1 VADVPSLDFSY
12 MPSLDA
18 PAKKNL
24 LAAGLKTGLNEAA
37 SLEGSVI
44 QLGGDLAGSKSVS
57 DFGARAAAASSAAA
71 QQSGRPDLEV
81 APWHD
86 GGAPVLP
93 WLAYQTL
100 KQVPQL
106 ATYIAAGAALPEAAV
121 PAGLS
126 RLGAIAPRVLGGG
139 GLEAGASFA
148 ARKAALEA
156 GTDFGKSVVGA
167 ELAGIP
173 MAAGSMYQEAT
184 SKPGGAAPGD
194 AIKALV
200 ASPFYAALD
209 AIEPAQFKGLLTRGL
224 EGNILKRVA
233 TAGLVGAA
241 AEVPQEGVQTAM
253 ELSFRTD
260 LTPKQKMSQIVDAAV
275 TGGAVGGAIGG
286 IGGLRGMK
294 SAEPGQVSN
303 ENLTSVVDQALGLP
317 APTVSTD
324 SAGRSAFGSEGLQ
337 TLTATPREGM
347 PSDPLVNSY
356 FQPGGPSLIES
367 QTIIQ
372 PKQGSLRWAKPLESE
387 EQRPLAGVSDE
398 ELQSAAQIAGSYL
411 SAREGQDLSDRDQ
424 KILDHYQLVA
434 AELEHRGTAV
444 NNTATNDNVAS
455 TAAGAV
461 ESGSD
466 VTGGAAAN
474 SSRTPASATFN
485 LDELTK
491 GVSTRKAYSG
501 ATNIDEVKSTLIA
514 RLEKGSTAKGDLV
527 LAERLG
533 VDVNE
538 PAKVATAQAGTQEQ
552 TSTAATLAPND
563 QTTTAPAAPANLGGG
578 DQSVDT
584 DFQTE
589 WQGLLGK
596 HRGDAI
602 QSLRGNPAPNREAAM
617 RQVYD
622 ALGAS
627 SDEDV
632 RTDGYKGLVALA
644 QELGIHDEQGQLTD
658 KGVQVARSALPL
670 EATVAAAKELG
681 HVGTDASAFDKGAR
695 GAQGVTLGS
704 IAELKAFND
713 GRDWALNRDAR
724 NAPIPNTATDTETAA
739 IVDSTT
745 AKQDGI
751 GKVTRQAVT
760 SAGIPEKQRNM
771 QFLNQAVDQIYGATL
786 KPGQQAQL
794 KQLIKKGATATELD
808 EAAKKM
814 NGGQTVLATPAP
826 EAKPFRGEVIERG
839 PLVRARERARAAI
852 QAQQEAL
859 LRRSGEGASKAEM
872 TRARNEHE
880 RYKGQ
885 LREAINDAVQAG
897 EVTRK
902 EHISLVANLVRG
914 NFKAIEETLAKQ
926 QRVDRREF
934 LAGVAAVAASG
945 IATKVGAQN
954 ITITKA
960 NPLLRTMLQAGN
972 IKGALTAI
980 KNSSSNPTYK
990 LIAAKLLRGDWDHVQ
1005 MNAVPDNQEWR
1016 GLTTLQDNGDSLVE
1030 LAADGMNEQT
1040 VLHELLHAYVQ
1051 QVWGGIGLYTGHNK
1065 ALLKDSR
1072 DRGDAQLH
1080 SFLELWDHM
1089 ADVLKRKY
1097 PEIAQGEGGVAVWQ
1111 QQVWADPDEMLSWVM
1126 TNPEAQTW
1134 LRSVDIE
1141 GNTIADQ
1148 PSMFARFIKM
1158 IADMLGLP
1166 YNAKTQSA
1174 LDHIMSAGYSVLDK
1188 GVGQD
1193 RSFSTKMAAGIAKQ
1207 RDKHNAGMYQ
1217 AEHTM
1222 ILGHGN
1228 DVLQDSPI
1236 GPALSS
1242 VQNAQYQ
1249 AVVQGA
1255 VESTQKVIDKEVA
1268 KGSLRKATLG
1278 WMSLHGANEFFG
1290 KWFNRVG
1297 ESGEVVSNGAE
1308 GYERALNEKNAI
1320 VARMAQMLTDVR
1332 DAFASLP
1339 KESSQKIVRLM
1350 QASEFGINPTKPWK
1364 EQSDKLKE
1372 SRNARNLERLT
1383 NEAHNLYRS
1392 LLGKGHANIYQDL
1405 RSVNDTLMLATLAVS
1420 LHQHVDTDGYSRGQI
1435 PAFAENPMDTFMRE
1449 QATKDFSPADARQ
1462 WWADQLTARTDAAF
1476 KFLDG
1481 QRTIRD
1487 HPTTDAKA
1495 KESLA
1500 IHIDELGKRAH
1511 DIQQTMRQLE
1521 EAPYFHLGRY
1531 GDFFVG
1537 WRVRDS
1543 EAMAKVADRLADA
1556 GFNGVISDGT
1566 DKLRVYMRVE
1576 NRVSQKNLDA
1586 AVRAMVAE
1594 GLVEPETLRTG
1605 QRTKENFGGNF
1616 QPQWANQMIASIE
1629 ESDLPDDLREQA
1641 VNSLRGHAVDLMPE
1655 MSLAR
1660 VMTHRE
1666 GIPGYSP
1673 DMMRSFDWRAQVGIN
1688 ALAGMVT
1695 APKITQSF
1703 VDMRGSLDD
1712 AEKADVADAP
1722 LEQRRGMRD
1731 IIDEYSRRERERA
1744 QWPDTHLLDQAKG
1757 ISTAW
1762 FLGGSLSYGFVNLT
1776 QLGATLWPELGA
1788 KHGFVEAAKA
1798 ISRATPLAF
1807 KIMTEVFKHGKAV
1820 SLDRAM
1826 DAVITQDVL
1835 RKVVGKD
1842 MAEYLMRV
1850 VNTGNLDIGGPSRE
1864 LVRSAEGRG
1873 DDKLDRVLRYASSIG
1888 YYTETL
1894 SRLISAIATKHLNPD
1909 LSIEKA
1915 ADQAAYVLNE
1925 TMWNYARTNQGR
1937 QFGKKGIAGPITPLM
1952 TQFMQFQAQLT
1963 EKLFRETYTAIK
1975 GETAA
1980 EQREARRYL
1989 AGHLAAMTMLAGS
2002 LGLPMTTVL
2011 ATAFDR
2017 LKDLLDDDDE
2027 PTNVRA
2033 AYRNWL
2039 ADTLGKDA
2047 GEIIAHGGFR
2057 ALGFDISSRIGEADI
2072 LPMSKFMADRRA
2084 FKDKLKDLATQTWGA
2099 PIERGCWR
2107 PAGWRSDDGRRRAG
2121 RHDQDAAERAGRS
2134 GEVVQADR
2142 GRLRGRG
2149 RQEAADAARGPGHP
2163 RAAAR
2168 LQPVAQ
2174 GRVQRSARRH
2184 DGAQGHP
2191 GARRDCAARSDRA
2204 GGDRRRRRSR
2214 QGARASGSEI

>member
-1 VADVPSLDFSY
+1 VADLPAIDTSLL
-12 MPSLDA
+12 PTLTP

-24 LAAGLKTGLNEAA
+24 FAAGLKTGLNEAA
-37 SLEGSVI
+37 SLEGSVV
-44 QLGGDLAGSKSVS
+44 QLAGDLTGSKGVS
-57 DFGARAAAASSAAA
+57 DFGARAAAASSDAA
-71 QQSGRPDLEV
+71 QKSGRPDLEV

-126 RLGAIAPRVLGGG
+126 RLGAVAPRVLGGG

-156 GTDFGKSVVGA
+156 GTDFGKNVVGA

-173 MAAGSMYQEAT
+173 FAAGSMYQEAT

-194 AIKALV
+194 AIKAVV

-209 AIEPAQFKGLLTRGL
+209 ALEPAQFKGLLARGL
-224 EGNILKRVA
+224 EGNVLKRVV
-233 TAGLVGAA
+233 TASLVGSAM
-241 AEVPQEGVQTAM
+241 EVPQEGVQTAM
-253 ELSFRTD
+253 EQSFRTD
-260 LTPKQKMSQIVDAAV
+260 LTAKQKLTNIVDAAV
-275 TGGAVGGAIGG
+275 TGGAVGGALGGVGG
-286 IGGLRGMK
+286 IRALK
-294 SAEPGQVSN
+294 SAPAGQISN
-303 ENLTSVVDQALGLP
+303 ENLSSVVDQVLSLP
-317 APTVSTD
+317 APTIATD
-324 SAGRSAFGSEGLQ
+324 SAGRSAFGSQGMQ

-347 PSDPLVNSY
+347 PSDSTINSY
-356 FQPGGPSLIES
+356 FQPGGPAQIES

-372 PKQGSLRWAKPLESE
+372 PKQGSLRFSKPLETE
-387 EQRPLAGVSDE
+387 EKRPLAGVSDE
-398 ELQSAAQIAGSYL
+398 ELQSAAQIAGNYL
-411 SAREGQDLSDRDQ
+411 SARDGQDLNDRDQ

-434 AELEHRGTAV
+434 AELEHRGTTV

-455 TAAGAV
+455 AAAGAV

-466 VTGGAAAN
+466 VTGGAAAI
-474 SSRTPASATFN
+474 SRAPASATFN

-538 PAKVATAQAGTQEQ
+538 PAKVAPAQTGTEAQAATA
-552 TSTAATLAPND
+552 TSVADFVKDDNKTPAS
-563 QTTTAPAAPANLGGG
+563 AAPASLEGG
-578 DQSVDT
+578 DQSVDAG
-584 DFQTE
+584 FQTE
-589 WQGLLGK
+589 WQGLLSK

-602 QSLRGNPAPNREAAM
+602 QSLKGNPAPNREAAM

-681 HVGTDASAFDKGAR
+681 HTGTDASAFDKGAR

-745 AKQDGI
+745 ARQDGI

-760 SAGIPEKQRNM
+760 SAGVPEKQRNM
-771 QFLNQAVDQIYGATL
+771 QFLNQAVDQVYGATL

-794 KQLIKKGATATELD
+794 KQLIKKGATAAELD

-814 NGGQTVLATPAP
+814 NGGQTVLANPAP

-839 PLVRARERARAAI
+839 PLIRARERAREAV

-885 LREAINDAVQAG
+885 LREAINDAVQSG
-897 EVTRK
+897 EVTRR

-914 NFKAIEETLAKQ
+914 NFKAIEETLSKQ

-934 LAGVAAVAASG
+934 LAGVAAVAAAGVSTRVQ
-945 IATKVGAQN
+945 AALP
-954 ITITKA
+954 ITKA

-1065 ALLKDSR
+1065 ELLKDAR

-1089 ADVLKRKY
+1089 ADVLKRKF
-1097 PEIAQGEGGVAVWQ
+1097 PEIAQGTGGVEVWQ

-1126 TNPEAQTW
+1126 TNPEAQAW

-1141 GNTIADQ
+1141 GNTISDQ
-1148 PSMFARFIKM
+1148 PSLFSRFIQL
-1158 IADMLGLP
+1158 IANVLGIP
-1166 YNAKTQSA
+1166 YNAKTTSA
-1174 LDHIMSAGYSVLDK
+1174 LDQIMSAGYSVMDK

-1193 RSFSTKMAAGIAKQ
+1193 RSFPTKLAAGIAQQ
-1207 RDKHNAGMYQ
+1207 RDMRDAGMQQ

-1222 ILGHGN
+1222 IMGHGN

-1236 GPALSS
+1236 GPALSN
-1242 VQNAQYQ
+1242 VQNAQYS

-1255 VESTQKVIDKEVA
+1255 VKASEQVIDKDVA
-1268 KGSLRKATLG
+1268 KGTVRKTTLG

-1290 KWFNRVG
+1290 KWFNRTDDTG
-1297 ESGEVVSNGAE
+1297 NVVANGAE
-1308 GYERALNEKNAI
+1308 GYEKALNQKNAI

-1332 DAFASLP
+1332 DAYGALQ
-1339 KESSQKIVRLM
+1339 SSNKDSAQKIIRLM

-1364 EQSDKLKE
+1364 EQSAKLRE
-1372 SRNARNLERLT
+1372 STNAKNLERLT

-1392 LLGKGHANIYQDL
+1392 LLGRGHAGIYQDL
-1405 RSVNDTLMLATLAVS
+1405 RNVNDTLMLSTLAVS
-1420 LHQHVDTDGYSRGQI
+1420 LHQHVDTDGYARGQI
-1435 PAFAENPMDTFMRE
+1435 DAFAENPMDTFMRE
-1449 QATKDFSPADARQ
+1449 QAQRDFTPADARQ
-1462 WWADQLTARTDAAF
+1462 WWADRLTAQVDATF

-1487 HPTTDAKA
+1487 HPTTDSKG
-1495 KESLA
+1495 KEALA
-1500 IHIDELGKRAH
+1500 AHIDELGKRAH

-1531 GDFFVG
+1531 GNFFVG

-1556 GFNGVISDGT
+1556 GFT
-1566 DKLRVYMRVE
+1566 
-1576 NRVSQKNLDA
+1576 
-1586 AVRAMVAE
+1586 
-1594 GLVEPETLRTG
+1594 
-1605 QRTKENFGGNF
+1605 
-1616 QPQWANQMIASIE
+1616 AS
-1629 ESDLPDDLREQA
+1629 SA
-1641 VNSLRGHAVDLMPE
+1641 
-1655 MSLAR
+1655 
-1660 VMTHRE
+1660 
-1666 GIPGYSP
+1666 
-1673 DMMRSFDWRAQVGIN
+1673 
-1688 ALAGMVT
+1688 T
-1695 APKITQSF
+1695 APTSCASTC
-1703 VDMRGSLDD
+1703 GSRT
-1712 AEKADVADAP
+1712 VSH
-1722 LEQRRGMRD
+1722 RR
-1731 IIDEYSRRERERA
+1731 
-1744 QWPDTHLLDQAKG
+1744 T
-1757 ISTAW
+1757 ST
-1762 FLGGSLSYGFVNLT
+1762 
-1776 QLGATLWPELGA
+1776 P
-1788 KHGFVEAAKA
+1788 
-1798 ISRATPLAF
+1798 RC
-1807 KIMTEVFKHGKAV
+1807 
-1820 SLDRAM
+1820 
-1826 DAVITQDVL
+1826 
-1835 RKVVGKD
+1835 
-1842 MAEYLMRV
+1842 
-1850 VNTGNLDIGGPSRE
+1850 
-1864 LVRSAEGRG
+1864 
-1873 DDKLDRVLRYASSIG
+1873 
-1888 YYTETL
+1888 
-1894 SRLISAIATKHLNPD
+1894 
-1909 LSIEKA
+1909 
-1915 ADQAAYVLNE
+1915 
-1925 TMWNYARTNQGR
+1925 AR
-1937 QFGKKGIAGPITPLM
+1937 
-1952 TQFMQFQAQLT
+1952 
-1963 EKLFRETYTAIK
+1963 
-1975 GETAA
+1975 
-1980 EQREARRYL
+1980 
-1989 AGHLAAMTMLAGS
+1989 
-2002 LGLPMTTVL
+2002 
-2011 ATAFDR
+2011 
-2017 LKDLLDDDDE
+2017 
-2027 PTNVRA
+2027 
-2033 AYRNWL
+2033 
-2039 ADTLGKDA
+2039 
-2047 GEIIAHGGFR
+2047 
-2057 ALGFDISSRIGEADI
+2057 
-2072 LPMSKFMADRRA
+2072 
-2084 FKDKLKDLATQTWGA
+2084 
-2099 PIERGCWR
+2099 
-2107 PAGWRSDDGRRRAG
+2107 
-2121 RHDQDAAERAGRS
+2121 
-2134 GEVVQADR
+2134 
-2142 GRLRGRG
+2142 
-2149 RQEAADAARGPGHP
+2149 
-2163 RAAAR
+2163 
-2168 LQPVAQ
+2168 
-2174 GRVQRSARRH
+2174 
-2184 DGAQGHP
+2184 
-2191 GARRDCAARSDRA
+2191 
-2204 GGDRRRRRSR
+2204 
-2214 QGARASGSEI
+2214 